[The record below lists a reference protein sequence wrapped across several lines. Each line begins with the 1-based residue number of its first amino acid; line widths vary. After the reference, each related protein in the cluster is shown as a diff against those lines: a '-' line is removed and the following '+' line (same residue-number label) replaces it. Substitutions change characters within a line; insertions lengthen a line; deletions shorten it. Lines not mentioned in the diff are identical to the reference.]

1 MKVSRE
7 VGRQKQT
14 QGLRNYPKFWVE
26 ITGLKNHIGDPR
38 IGLSQFQKLSLPHEI
53 KSTSFQ
59 VKISLNSTTTLKD
72 CCKPHFENEARG
84 NSSYRYT
91 CSMNSYLTC
100 DSPNQRSA
108 RRSFAPLQKSRR
120 KYRSYARREA
130 LSEKIFML
138 TKKTIQYSV
147 EIALNTTFLGEFL
160 TCVQWF
166 FWEATD

>member
-1 MKVSRE
+1 MRLAAVFDVVVLFKLILTWKDV
-7 VGRQKQT
+7 
-14 QGLRNYPKFWVE
+14 
-26 ITGLKNHIGDPR
+26 
-38 IGLSQFQKLSLPHEI
+38 LSLPNEI

-59 VKISLNSTTTLKD
+59 VKIRLNSPTTSKTAVSLILKTR
-72 CCKPHFENEARG
+72 PEATQAI
-84 NSSYRYT
+84 RYT
-91 CSMNSYLTC
+91 CNMNSYLTC

-120 KYRSYARREA
+120 KHRSYAWREA
-130 LSEKIFML
+130 LSEKVFMP